1 MSTGGLS
8 SGESLEEP
16 MPSAQAVSSSSLL
29 NPEGISEYPGRGE
42 IPGLTRVGSAAQ
54 HRSQSLKLHSQA
66 PGFQLP
72 SQPAALWLRLAS
84 LRLFPRVQKWE
95 WQQ

>member
-1 MSTGGLS
+1 
-8 SGESLEEP
+8 

-42 IPGLTRVGSAAQ
+42 IPGLTRVGAVKW

-66 PGFQLP
+66 PGFQVP
-72 SQPAALWLRLAS
+72 PQPAALWLRVVS
-84 LRLFPRVQKWE
+84 LLLFPRVQKWE

>member
-1 MSTGGLS
+1 MKLSSGSSKEPIQFFQRGPFREHHKEVALVSTGGLS

-54 HRSQSLKLHSQA
+54 HRS
-66 PGFQLP
+66 
-72 SQPAALWLRLAS
+72 
-84 LRLFPRVQKWE
+84 
-95 WQQ
+95 